1 MIYLNTGSSSM
12 ALLADEVEISARP
25 RDRGWQVE
33 VVCIDISLVLYCKAY
48 RQVFNPRGQ
57 VLRIH
62 CIEPYTWY
70 SSADFLRQL
79 GVHVDYKSE
88 DKLPVRSTDL
98 RIKDFAIEFG
108 R

>member
-1 MIYLNTGSSSM
+1 
-12 ALLADEVEISARP
+12 
-25 RDRGWQVE
+25 
-33 VVCIDISLVLYCKAY
+33 
-48 RQVFNPRGQ
+48 